1 MNTASFKKRSYILL
15 GVLCCWALF
24 ISFKFFYYSIWQRS
38 YYLIVGGK
46 LSTREGY
53 YSAGRGRILDS
64 DGIPLAWSERH
75 YDLLILDLPNAPEYR
90 EKLLRKLRLRL
101 QDVSLESADDV
112 SMIVKRS
119 LSGKELEILGEMIP
133 RHPCL
138 KIKTRL
144 VRRIIEQPDIRH
156 FIGKV
161 KRDGCMLRGSSGCEK
176 VFDKVLSGKPGKYTI
191 MLDRN
196 KNWIP
201 GTFRQTAKAVSGS
214 DVRIPYSLEEIRTL
228 NLTVPGG

>member
-1 MNTASFKKRSYILL
+1 MNTALFKKRSYILL
-15 GVLCCWALF
+15 GILCCWAVAV
-24 ISFKFFYYSIWQRS
+24 SFKFFYYSIWQRS

-46 LSTREGY
+46 LSTREGCY
-53 YSAGRGRILDS
+53 TAGRGRILDS
-64 DGIPLAWSERH
+64 NGVLMAWSERH
-75 YDLLILDLPNAPEYR
+75 YDLIILDLPNAPEYR
-90 EKLLRKLRLRL
+90 EKLLKKLRMRL
-101 QDVSLESADDV
+101 KGVTLESADDV

-119 LSGKELEILGEMIP
+119 LSVNELEIVGEMIP

-144 VRRIIEQPDIRH
+144 VRRVIEEPEIRR

-161 KRDGCMLRGSSGCEK
+161 KREGCMLRGTSGCEK
-176 VFDKVLSGKPGKYTI
+176 FFDKVLSGKPGKYTI

-201 GTFRQTAKAVSGS
+201 GTFSQIVKAVSGS
-214 DVRIPYSLEEIRTL
+214 DVRLPYSVAEIRSSNFKL
-228 NLTVPGG
+228 PEG